1 LEKSLTL
8 GVGQPFYF
16 EALWECAAP
25 LLYIFFLQS
34 GIISGSVIPNFHEV
48 GIDSFIWPGTMQGH
62 SVSLEKPIMLCIV
75 LPDRALALLVVW
87 SFLAGFSERLVPHIL
102 TSTEKKLTAAP
113 QT

>member
-1 LEKSLTL
+1 
-8 GVGQPFYF
+8 
-16 EALWECAAP
+16 
-25 LLYIFFLQS
+25 
-34 GIISGSVIPNFHEV
+34 
-48 GIDSFIWPGTMQGH
+48 
-62 SVSLEKPIMLCIV
+62 MLCIV

>member
-16 EALWECAAP
+16 GIVGMCGAVIV
-25 LLYIFFLQS
+25 YFFLQS
-34 GIISGSVIPNFHEV
+34 GIISGSVIPNFHKV

-75 LPDRALALLVVW
+75 LPI
-87 SFLAGFSERLVPHIL
+87 ERWPF
-102 TSTEKKLTAAP
+102 
-113 QT
+113 